1 MRSRCRP
8 KAFPN
13 CLVCLGAFLAALGP
27 AGPAWAQA
35 APEALL
41 ERARALTEAHRYL
54 EAERLCTEALKQC
67 EAAAGDASRLPLYR
81 CQNQLADAQTGLHK
95 FRDARV
101 RLAANREALEQ
112 LVARHPDA
120 ALRFELA
127 RTCELQASCIH
138 KTGRGAD
145 ALAPLHEAIDLV
157 EKLSAEDPARPD
169 YREMLVRTLATR
181 GDHLMVLARFQE
193 SETAYEEA
201 LRVGR
206 KLVADV
212 PGAAKAA
219 AELAKACNSYA
230 LFVRDAGQPARAAD
244 LVREEIRLLARL
256 ESAFPDHPEYWHRLP
271 GLYRNLAQLR
281 GPRRNEAEAAAARRE
296 ADRIE
301 AFLARLP
308 ESARTWLTEEDR
320 IRISL
325 QDPEPGPPTDPQAE
339 ADRRAEPYERAA
351 REHADAPLFQLEFL
365 SVKSFLALHLLAAG
379 AKESALRTLREGRQG
394 YEKLAAQF
402 PEVPVYR
409 IRLAECCSL
418 NGLTNLV
425 YGDSAEGERSVQQ
438 ARDVYD
444 KLAREFPN
452 DPQVR
457 YSSGKALM
465 NVALTLKDQADLAG
479 ARRYFLPSLEVV
491 QQLSKEYPKCPKYRR
506 DAADTTIA
514 LGHLLLKEGDAAGAE
529 ARFREGV
536 QLWRQVVADFPGHPA
551 FPLALAAGLA
561 NLCGYLDQNER
572 HKESMPLYVEL
583 IRLREGLVREHPR
596 EPEYRAALASDY
608 TRYGRLLDRQEQLP
622 AVAECYSRAAVCLE
636 SALQLDPHQHD
647 WINRLKLLFEDRAHV
662 YQRLGRQAEHDA
674 DLQRVQELDESL
686 QPAVMR
692 LSRIG
697 QRLTE
702 GQAPRALKEAE
713 DLFVQGTLSGSQWYE
728 LAGLYARAVV
738 TAPDAGPKDGLA
750 ARAVESLR
758 RACEQGYAATTP
770 LAEDAQ
776 FHILADRP
784 DFQKLAGVVPR

>member
-8 KAFPN
+8 TAFPI
-13 CLVCLGAFLAALGP
+13 CLACLGVLLAVLAP
-27 AGPAWAQA
+27 TGPAWAQA
-35 APEALL
+35 GSEALL

-54 EAERLCTEALKQC
+54 EAERVCAEALKQC
-67 EAAAGDASRLPLYR
+67 EAAGDASRLPLYR
-81 CQNQLADAQTGLHK
+81 CQNQLADVQTCLHK
-95 FRDARV
+95 FRDAQT
-101 RLAANREALEQ
+101 RLAANREALQQ
-112 LVARHPDA
+112 LIAQHPDA

-127 RTCELQASCIH
+127 RTCELQASCVH

-145 ALAPLHEAIDLV
+145 VLAPLHEAIDLV
-157 EKLSAEDPARPD
+157 QKLSAEDPARPD
-169 YREMLVRTLATR
+169 YREMLVRALATY
-181 GDHLMVLARFQE
+181 GDNLMLLARFQE

-212 PGAAKAA
+212 PSAAKAA
-219 AELAKACNSYA
+219 EELAKACYSYA
-230 LFVRDAGQPARAAD
+230 LFVGDAGQPARAAD

-271 GLYRNLAQLR
+271 GLYRNLAQSR

-301 AFLARLP
+301 AFLVRLP

-325 QDPEPGPPTDPQAE
+325 QNQEPGPPTDPQAE
-339 ADRRAEPYERAA
+339 ADRRAEPWERAA
-351 REHADAPLFQLEFL
+351 REHADVPLFQLEFL
-365 SVKSFLALHLLAAG
+365 TVKSFLALHLLNAG
-379 AKESALRTLREGRQG
+379 LKESALRALREGREG

-402 PEVPVYR
+402 PEVPLYR
-409 IRLAECCSL
+409 VRLAESCSL

-438 ARDVYD
+438 AREIYD
-444 KLAREFPN
+444 KLTREFPN
-452 DPQVR
+452 DPQFR
-457 YSSGKALM
+457 YSSGRALM
-465 NVALTLKDQADLAG
+465 KVAQTLKDQADLAG
-479 ARRYFLPSLEVV
+479 AHRYFLPSLEVV
-491 QQLSKEYPKCPKYRR
+491 QQLSKDFPKCPKYRR

-514 LGHLLLKEGDAAGAE
+514 LGHLLLKEGDAARAE

-561 NLCGYLDQNER
+561 NLSGYLDQNER
-572 HKESMPLYVEL
+572 QKESMSLCLEL
-583 IRLREGLVREHPR
+583 INLRDRLARDPPQEAA
-596 EPEYRAALASDY
+596 YRAALASDY
-608 TRYGRLLDRQEQLP
+608 IQHGRLLDRQEQLP
-622 AVAECYSRAAVCLE
+622 AVADFYSRAVVWLE
-636 SALQLDPHQHD
+636 LALQLDPHQHD
-647 WINRLKLLFEDRAHV
+647 WVNRLKLLFEDRAHV

-674 DLQRVQELDESL
+674 DMRRAQELDESL

-697 QRLTE
+697 QRLAE
-702 GQAPRALKEAE
+702 GQAPRAMKEAE

-728 LAGLYARAVV
+728 LAGLYVRAVV
-738 TAPDAGPKDGLA
+738 TSPDAGPKDGLA

-758 RACEQGYAATTP
+758 RACEQGYAANTP

-776 FHILADRP
+776 FHILATRP